1 MLPQKHIKVLQ
12 KIYDRLNR
20 TNINWVI
27 TGSTAFIIQGIPLKP
42 NDIDIQ
48 TDKKGAYQIEECF
61 KEFVIEKVCFSSN
74 GKISSHFGRLE
85 IDGIKVEIMGDIQKY
100 VNGIWE
106 ERVDL
111 EKYKRYITLNGMKLP
126 VLDLEYEYNAYMKLG
141 RIEKALLLKKYINRM
156 KNGDGTIFS
165 FDDLN

>member
-1 MLPQKHIKVLQ
+1 LDNIVYNNKVSFCVVG
-12 KIYDRLNR
+12 N
-20 TNINWVI
+20 
-27 TGSTAFIIQGIPLKP
+27 
-42 NDIDIQ
+42 

-61 KEFVIEKVCFSSN
+61 KEFVIAKVCFSSN

-111 EKYKRYITLNGMKLP
+111 EKYKRYITLDGMKLP

-141 RIEKALLLKKYINRM
+141 RIEKALLFKKYINQM